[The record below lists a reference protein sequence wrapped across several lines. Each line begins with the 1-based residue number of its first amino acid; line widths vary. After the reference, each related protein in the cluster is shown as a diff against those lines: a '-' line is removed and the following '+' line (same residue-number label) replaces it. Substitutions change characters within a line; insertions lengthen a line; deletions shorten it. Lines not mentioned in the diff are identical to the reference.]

1 MHTALHARYKIND
14 ELVKTLRC
22 AVPGRLV
29 VSYTDHLQSAAE
41 GKGLKEADVGN
52 EAEVVITTKDSNQK
66 QCYDEDDQIIV
77 KVETPSGEELDHKIT
92 KMVNTAPPS
101 NQIVLDNMTW

>member
-1 MHTALHARYKIND
+1 MHTALHARYEIND

-29 VSYTDHLQSAAE
+29 VSNTDHLQSAAE

-52 EAEVVITTKDSNQK
+52 EAEIGETTIEDSNQK
-66 QCYDEDDQIIV
+66 QCYNEDQIIV

-92 KMVNTAPPS
+92 KMVNTASPS